1 MSLLQNIDKNVA
13 EALKAGDKI
22 TVTVLRGLKSDLKYR
37 RIEKGDELTDDDIL
51 AVLTHAAKQRRDSIE
66 QFAAGGREDL
76 VAKERAELEIIQA
89 YLPKQLSEDE
99 LREIISAAIA
109 ETGAVS
115 PAQLG
120 LVMKVVMPKV
130 KGVADG
136 KLINKLAAELLAN

>member
-13 EALKAGDKI
+13 EALKAGDKL

-37 RIEKGDELTDDDIL
+37 RIEKRDELTDDDIM

-89 YLPKQLSEDE
+89 YLPQQLSEDE

-109 ETGAVS
+109 ETGAAS

-136 KLINKLAAELLAN
+136 KLINKLATELLAN